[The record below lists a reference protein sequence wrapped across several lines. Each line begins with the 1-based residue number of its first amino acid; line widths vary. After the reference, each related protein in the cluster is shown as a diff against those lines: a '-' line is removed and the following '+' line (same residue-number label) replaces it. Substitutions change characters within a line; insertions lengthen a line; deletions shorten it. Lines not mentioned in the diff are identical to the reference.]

1 MLIAT
6 ASRNLQH
13 AERQTETACAS
24 FKFWIHNL
32 RNMRVAHLRHLRA
45 RPPGAHSQKFI
56 GNPTARARKMK
67 IKLNF
72 PKGTH
77 INPKAK
83 SVDTPNGNG
92 TRTSRDCQ
100 MERWSDGRAK
110 ERWRQMKICSLL
122 LPKANILCSK
132 KYHKYLIFTFH
143 NVACPAAPSPPPRLG
158 GCLLQL
164 SYVVLRGAGCR
175 QKLISFNDYVL
186 KLI

>member
-13 AERQTETACAS
+13 AEREREQPVPPSNFGSITYEICE
-24 FKFWIHNL
+24 W
-32 RNMRVAHLRHLRA
+32 RA

-143 NVACPAAPSPPPRLG
+143 NVPRLPPRLA

-164 SYVVLRGAGCR
+164 SCVVLRGAGCR